1 MITRVRMKPKWYE
14 FGEKSIAK
22 DDEVKKNY
30 TGRLDGE
37 YGHLMLSDKKILFVK
52 EEGFLRKKYAV
63 TLNLQYEDIEEI
75 KQEDRFDLKIT
86 EESGGSYEFITDDI
100 PVSIVD
106 ESVHDL
112 MKHQ

>member
-1 MITRVRMKPKWYE
+1 MKPKWYE
-14 FGEKSIAK
+14 FGEKSLAK

-30 TGRLDGE
+30 TGRLNGE

-63 TLNLQYEDIEEI
+63 TLNLPYEDIEEV
-75 KQEDRFDLKIT
+75 KQEDRFDLKIKGA
-86 EESGGSYEFITDDI
+86 SGDSYEFITDDI
-100 PVSIVD
+100 PVNLVD
-106 ESVHDL
+106 ESVREL